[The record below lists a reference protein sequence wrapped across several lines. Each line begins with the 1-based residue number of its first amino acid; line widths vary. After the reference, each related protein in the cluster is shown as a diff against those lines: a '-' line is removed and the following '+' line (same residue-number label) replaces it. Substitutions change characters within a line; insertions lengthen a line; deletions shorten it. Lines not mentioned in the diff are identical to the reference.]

1 MNDTVTMTTLG
12 LADLSVAR
20 VSSSLNQII
29 TGGKENDFTVWDL
42 ESIVS
47 TAATAQSTF
56 KAKNVKND
64 FLDLRV
70 PIHITDLDFVKENAS
85 QYVVGTM
92 YHQASKIYNNVYV
105 EDEITL

>member
-1 MNDTVTMTTLG
+1 MNDMESMTRTLG
-12 LADLSVAR
+12 LADLSVAK
-20 VSSSLNQII
+20 VSGGLNQMI
-29 TGGKENDFTVWDL
+29 TGGKENDLAVWDL

-47 TAATAQSTF
+47 TASPHTIF

-92 YHQASKIYNNVYV
+92 YHQASLQHLETNS
-105 EDEITL
+105 L